1 MSNGDG
7 VSQGDRNRNP
17 ARCVSRG
24 SGLQMDLGRAGS
36 PYALPA
42 AFTGTGTAGFKRGR
56 HPSAIRPAHL
66 ASFRRLKAL
75 VRPGPI
81 RYGTGRRPGS
91 ALVPATQPLGQ
102 HAQQRGL

>member
-42 AFTGTGTAGFKRGR
+42 AFTGTGASNGDAT
-56 HPSAIRPAHL
+56 RPQYA
-66 ASFRRLKAL
+66 RRTL
-75 VRPGPI
+75 
-81 RYGTGRRPGS
+81 RRFG
-91 ALVPATQPLGQ
+91 G
-102 HAQQRGL
+102 